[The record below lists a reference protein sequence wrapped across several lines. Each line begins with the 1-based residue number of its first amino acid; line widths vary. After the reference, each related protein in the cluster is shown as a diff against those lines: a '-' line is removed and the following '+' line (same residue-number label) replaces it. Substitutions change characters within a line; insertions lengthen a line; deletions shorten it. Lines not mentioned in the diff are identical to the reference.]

1 MTGAGIVLAK
11 PSEGAILL
19 SPNMIEERI
28 QNIEAKVHAT
38 GNIPEDTKAE
48 LLALLEGLKSE
59 VSALEKTRGEDAR
72 SIARFADVSAHEATR
87 SHKKAALV
95 EASLSGLKSSVEGM
109 EAEHPKVVQIVNRL
123 ATILSNMGI

>member
-1 MTGAGIVLAK
+1 MAK

-87 SHKKAALV
+87 SHKKAALI